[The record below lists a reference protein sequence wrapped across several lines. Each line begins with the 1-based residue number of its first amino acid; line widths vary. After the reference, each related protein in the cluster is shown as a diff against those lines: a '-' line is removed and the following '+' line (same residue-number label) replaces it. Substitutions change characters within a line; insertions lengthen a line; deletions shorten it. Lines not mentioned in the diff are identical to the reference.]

1 MCSCIYPL
9 EEVSELK
16 NKIEV
21 PEKQYKHKLETVTE
35 NEEVCSFAWDMQ
47 IHTHRELSVNR
58 SDIGIKDYAK

>member
-1 MCSCIYPL
+1 M
-9 EEVSELK
+9 
-16 NKIEV
+16 EV